1 MNNKYLFVSL
11 FFLLL
16 LSLSCVSAANDVN
29 SNCTNYTMDCDI
41 KTPEGNIKEFN
52 NEYSLN
58 EDYNGNF
65 NVFNSL
71 KENISSNNKGSS
83 TKIKTTIQVSNFVKF
98 YSESGTLYAY
108 LKNSKGKA
116 LSGKTLVFTVNGVSY
131 NKKTDSNGR
140 AGLPINLLPKSY
152 NAKVSFF
159 G

>member
-83 TKIKTTIQVSNFVKF
+83 ANIKTTIKVNDFAKF
-98 YSESGTLYAY
+98 YSESGTLYA
-108 LKNSKGKA
+108 
-116 LSGKTLVFTVNGVSY
+116 
-131 NKKTDSNGR
+131 
-140 AGLPINLLPKSY
+140 
-152 NAKVSFF
+152 
-159 G
+159 